1 MSLVEFLFKQSFNAV
16 VEGVTNFACDQLGE
30 FVGKGVTNLVFNAI
44 SKPSQNYKELIY
56 EESVEN
62 NKNAY
67 LRNIFSLPYINEKL
81 EKLKDENSIE
91 ITGDDYTKYAAD
103 IIPSEERLTK
113 SNHIFSPLGNL
124 ILAEL
129 SSAYLRPKLIR
140 EYSNELHFLKQF
152 EFEWT
157 YTNTYNEINDNIDLN
172 TFLVDDKYVLFN
184 NMDCNKTK
192 TAKYEFYIAIKKV
205 GENVIKIYKNPTYI
219 YLQKYSNFKAAFWIK
234 DIKDISSCF
243 HFNNNYNNMDRQY
256 IYSPSY
262 FLTFYAYAYKRI
274 NLAEYNISNIDTFY
288 DFITYTSVEEIIM
301 PFYSNNKESDIYR
314 LICNNYRLKYID
326 WNEFSIRPKTLHEL
340 ITHSPLGGLDLDLKF
355 IKGAKNLLYLF
366 LHDDLTNADIKNLD
380 TSETT
385 FFPGLLARTM
395 GNNIDFI
402 KSLDT
407 SQVNVT
413 TQFISNEDIVKL
425 DISSWNKNNLLVMG
439 NFSEYCTSLKYADFS
454 GNVKV
459 EYYCEFDGLF
469 HGSNSTIA
477 VNIKGWDFSKTIL
490 NRGYCYGYNY
500 IFEKSVISSVM
511 IYIDNNMK
519 NYYLDT
525 IKKFFNIYNDN
536 QFTTAYW
543 PY

>member
-1 MSLVEFLFKQSFNAV
+1 MSLVEFLFKQSFNPV
-16 VEGVTNFACDQLGE
+16 VKGVTNFACDQLGE

-205 GENVIKIYKNPTYI
+205 GENV
-219 YLQKYSNFKAAFWIK
+219 
-234 DIKDISSCF
+234 
-243 HFNNNYNNMDRQY
+243 
-256 IYSPSY
+256 
-262 FLTFYAYAYKRI
+262 
-274 NLAEYNISNIDTFY
+274 
-288 DFITYTSVEEIIM
+288 
-301 PFYSNNKESDIYR
+301 
-314 LICNNYRLKYID
+314 
-326 WNEFSIRPKTLHEL
+326 
-340 ITHSPLGGLDLDLKF
+340 LKF
-355 IKGAKNLLYLF
+355 IKILHIFIYKNIVILRLLF
-366 LHDDLTNADIKNLD
+366 
-380 TSETT
+380 
-385 FFPGLLARTM
+385 GLR
-395 GNNIDFI
+395 I
-402 KSLDT
+402 
-407 SQVNVT
+407 
-413 TQFISNEDIVKL
+413 
-425 DISSWNKNNLLVMG
+425 
-439 NFSEYCTSLKYADFS
+439 LK
-454 GNVKV
+454 
-459 EYYCEFDGLF
+459 
-469 HGSNSTIA
+469 I
-477 VNIKGWDFSKTIL
+477 
-490 NRGYCYGYNY
+490 
-500 IFEKSVISSVM
+500 
-511 IYIDNNMK
+511 
-519 NYYLDT
+519 
-525 IKKFFNIYNDN
+525 
-536 QFTTAYW
+536 
-543 PY
+543 